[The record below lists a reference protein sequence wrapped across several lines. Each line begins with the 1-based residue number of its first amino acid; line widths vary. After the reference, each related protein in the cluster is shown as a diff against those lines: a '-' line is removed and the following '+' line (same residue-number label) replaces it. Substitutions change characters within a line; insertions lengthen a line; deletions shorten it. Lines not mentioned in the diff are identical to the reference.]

1 MAAWWQDAVAYAIFP
16 LSFQDSNG
24 DGWGDINGVT
34 SRLDYLEWL
43 GVDLIWL
50 GPLYRSPMIDAGY
63 DIADFT
69 MIDPVF
75 GTLEDFDRMLT
86 EMHRRGMR
94 LVMDFVP
101 NHTSDQHDWFRQS
114 RSSRDNP
121 KRDWYIWRDGKPN
134 GEPPNNWADNTKQ
147 PAWTW
152 DEATEQWY
160 YHLFLP
166 SQPDLN
172 LRNPAVIEAIEGGMA
187 YWLDR
192 GIDGFRLDSAMNL
205 YEDELLRDEPKDEDL
220 DSAPP
225 GWMDHVFSSDR
236 PETHAL
242 IARFRRLLDRYGDK
256 VFVGEVQAPLTRFMR
271 YYGRTEPMLHL
282 PFNTQVMKT
291 EPWKPRKVDASI
303 EQYMQLLPEDGWP
316 NWVLGSHD
324 VPRLATRLGQAQ
336 ARVASL
342 LMLTLPG
349 TPFIYYGDEL
359 GLERS
364 QFSPEEAVDP
374 YEPFGLGRD
383 AERGPMPWSSE
394 ANAGF
399 SATKPWL
406 PLGDNHRE
414 CNVAVSREDEHSM
427 LNLHRRLIALR
438 REHPVLRGKEY
449 APAWGDETFL
459 AYYRTGAAGRYFVAA
474 NFSDKPVEVEMPG
487 EGTILV
493 STTMS
498 RTETVSGR
506 LTLAGN
512 EAVLIQLTESGSSDV
527 S

>member
-1 MAAWWQDAVAYAIFP
+1 MATWWQDAVGYAIFP
-16 LSFQDSNG
+16 PSFQDSNG

-43 GVDLIWL
+43 GINLIWL
-50 GPLYRSPMIDAGY
+50 GPLYRSPMVDAGY

-69 MIDPVF
+69 AIDPVF
-75 GTLEDFDRMLT
+75 GTLEDLDHLLA

-101 NHTSDQHDWFRQS
+101 NHTSDQHEWFRQS

-121 KRDWYIWRDGKPN
+121 RRDWYIWRDGKEN
-134 GEPPNNWADNTKQ
+134 GEPPTNWIDNTKQ
-147 PAWTW
+147 SAWAW
-152 DEATEQWY
+152 HEATAQWY
-160 YHLFLP
+160 YHLFLK

-172 LRNPAVIEAIEGGMA
+172 LRNPDVVAAIEAGMEF
-187 YWLDR
+187 WLDR

-205 YEDELLRDEPKDEDL
+205 FEDEFFRDEPMDDDL
-220 DSAPP
+220 DSKPP

-256 VFVGEVQAPLTRFMR
+256 VFVGEVQAPLARFMR

-291 EPWKPRKVDASI
+291 EPWKARKVDASI
-303 EQYMQLLPEDGWP
+303 EQYMQLLPENGWP

-336 ARVASL
+336 ARVAAL
-342 LMLTLPG
+342 LLLALPG

-364 QFSPEEAVDP
+364 QFSPDQAVDP

-383 AERGPMPWSSE
+383 AERGPMPWSDGP
-394 ANAGF
+394 NAGF
-399 SATKPWL
+399 TSGTPWL
-406 PLGDNHRE
+406 PLGDNAGTCHVE
-414 CNVAVSREDEHSM
+414 ASRQDEGSLLH
-427 LNLHRRLIALR
+427 LHRRLIGLR
-438 REHPVLRGKEY
+438 REHPVLRGKGND
-449 APAWGDETFL
+449 PAWGNHDFL
-459 AYYRTGAAGRYFVAA
+459 AFYRTGEGRRYLVAA
-474 NFSDKPVEVEMPG
+474 NLSAQPQVVG
-487 EGTILV
+487 LQGTGSILV
-493 STTMS
+493 STTPD
-498 RTETVSGR
+498 RTGRVSGS
-506 LTLAGN
+506 LELAGN
-512 EAVLIQLTESGSSDV
+512 EAALVALD
-527 S
+527 